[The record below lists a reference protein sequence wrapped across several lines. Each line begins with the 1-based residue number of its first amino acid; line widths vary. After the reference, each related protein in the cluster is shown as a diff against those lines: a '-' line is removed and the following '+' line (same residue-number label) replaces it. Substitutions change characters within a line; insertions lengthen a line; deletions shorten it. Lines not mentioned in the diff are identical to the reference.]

1 MCLVIH
7 YGLLFNTRRERV
19 GTTLTQRR
27 EERGERNH
35 PEPGVTYQTGRI
47 TYFSPGLI
55 KISALTQRG
64 RKMRGGARKV
74 KVLMEN

>member
-1 MCLVIH
+1 M
-7 YGLLFNTRRERV
+7 

-27 EERGERNH
+27 EERGEGERNH

-55 KISALTQRG
+55 KISPPTLRG
-64 RKMRGGARKV
+64 RGANGKLKLRRNLVYETTDQQMLPVDK
-74 KVLMEN
+74 LG